1 MSVANPQLR
10 SPCRSPGQRSAWGA
24 SRQRGQRVGWPVHP
38 RELSRLR
45 RPTPPDRAARSHR
58 PSRTAAWPRPPGGS
72 RCRGA
77 SPSAAAAR
85 GSRRRARRWW
95 RTCRSARRD
104 RPRPGAPVPGGW
116 PPADRGPVRPP
127 ADSAA
132 RGPPA
137 HPRPPHPGCRAAD
150 AGGVS
155 ALGGRR
161 RRGCVGRWCAD
172 PERLWS
178 PDPAPSAAAAGPRPA
193 PRGVQRPR
201 TRAGTGH
208 RRAECP
214 PRPARPSRV
223 RSSSCRRSPGSGET
237 SGVDRPSG
245 RSPAGRTPDRRPER
259 H

>member
-178 PDPAPSAAAAGPRPA
+178 PDPAPSAAWAAARDNGSGDGSIRRCTTPLCG
-193 PRGVQRPR
+193 RGASID
-201 TRAGTGH
+201 RAGQ
-208 RRAECP
+208 
-214 PRPARPSRV
+214 
-223 RSSSCRRSPGSGET
+223 RSVDDALCRHQPVDG
-237 SGVDRPSG
+237 DRPPMSVTDPQSG
-245 RSPAGRTPDRRPER
+245 AGVSER
-259 H
+259 GPQ